1 MLTIPLEKLA
11 FIIEKARAFDAE
23 VDPVDEN
30 SGSNAADDGE
40 RAILQDTPD
49 NPVLEELTNVL
60 DDLNVDEQDEV
71 LALLWVGR
79 GDFGKQEW
87 RDALRQAHETRNNRE
102 TRYLVGTPL
111 LADYLSQ
118 GLAELGY
125 SLEGVAEA

>member
-79 GDFGKQEW
+79 GDFGKKEW

-118 GLAELGY
+118 GLEELGY
-125 SLEGVAEA
+125 SLEGAAEA